1 MSGTECTHIVE
12 LPLLCQSEALYQL
25 SNDSHSPQYWDFV
38 GGGEI
43 EKGEGEKVD
52 RWVNLHLSQGEVNSL
67 CLQQAN
73 NSKPR
78 NISMP
83 FKIQKSMPKG
93 LTNRI

>member
-1 MSGTECTHIVE
+1 MIPILHSTGIV
-12 LPLLCQSEALYQL
+12 LR
-25 SNDSHSPQYWDFV
+25 D
-38 GGGEI
+38 GEI

-52 RWVNLHLSQGEVNSL
+52 KWVNLHLSRGEVNRL
-67 CLQQAN
+67 CLQQAK

-83 FKIQKSMPKG
+83 FKVQKSMPKG